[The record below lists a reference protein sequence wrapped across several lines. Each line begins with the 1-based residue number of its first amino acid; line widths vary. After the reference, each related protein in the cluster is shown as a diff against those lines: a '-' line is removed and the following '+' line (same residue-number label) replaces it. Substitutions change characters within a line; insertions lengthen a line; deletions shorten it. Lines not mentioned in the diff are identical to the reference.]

1 MTSFPLYEC
10 VVYMQAGATWVGL
23 DLCECLCHVSPR
35 PPPRPPPPISHAPD
49 PLGLPAVQVT
59 WVPVGL
65 RDEVGQGVT
74 ADCRH

>member
-1 MTSFPLYEC
+1 MN
-10 VVYMQAGATWVGL
+10 A
-23 DLCECLCHVSPR
+23 LCTCRQVQHGWGWISVNACAMSAPG